1 MFRLLK
7 VTTRRSRLADANI
20 EETFMKTLLLSLIAV
35 GALAVAL
42 PAAAH
47 PWRHHHHMMVHHW
60 HPHHHH
66 HHGY

>member
-7 VTTRRSRLADANI
+7 VAIRRLAMVGATI
-20 EETFMKTLLLSLIAV
+20 EETFMKTLLLSLVAV

-47 PWRHHHHMMVHHW
+47 PWHHHHHMMMHHW

-66 HHGY
+66 HGY